1 MGAMAMTYKLC
12 TRKQLAFIIVI
23 VALACAAPFLPFG
36 LTLAQPSPN
45 VALGD
50 GWQCSK
56 LFLMTSCTKVV
67 RAAPAP
73 DLARNA
79 VKCGRRA

>member
-1 MGAMAMTYKLC
+1 MAMTYKLR

-23 VALACAAPFLPFG
+23 VALACAAAFVPFG
-36 LTLAQPSPN
+36 LTGAQSFPN

-56 LFLMTSCTKVV
+56 LLIMTTCTKVV
-67 RAAPAP
+67 RASPAP
-73 DLARNA
+73 DLARTA
-79 VKCGRRA
+79 VKCARRA